1 MKCASHLTVVIQ
13 SCGQTFGCTTL
24 GLNFQFTLTNQKEKQ
39 IRKKYASEHSKWAA
53 NALGKALDLYSHGLG
68 LDTRRVPQCGAER
81 PTL

>member
-1 MKCASHLTVVIQ
+1 MLLS
-13 SCGQTFGCTTL
+13 
-24 GLNFQFTLTNQKEKQ
+24 
-39 IRKKYASEHSKWAA
+39 SEHSKWAA